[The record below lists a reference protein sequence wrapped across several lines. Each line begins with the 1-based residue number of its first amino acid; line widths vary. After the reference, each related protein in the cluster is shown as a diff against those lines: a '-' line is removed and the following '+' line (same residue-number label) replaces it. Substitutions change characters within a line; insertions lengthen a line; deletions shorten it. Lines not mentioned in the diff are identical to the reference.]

1 LNAPINLFSAIAELP
16 DRLLP
21 KTLAAPL
28 PSIRKKKNMPVARPK
43 HILSL
48 LIALSAVSICK
59 AQSTTDTAQ
68 GNGKSKNDAFSA
80 AKSSEDY
87 TGKRISYP
95 VDIMATVRGNREK
108 KICIPANTR
117 LRGLSKSTADG
128 LLVTLRGDTVLPDFP
143 WEAKPNA
150 QCTRRGD
157 AEELTKEDREVLVID
172 KADVDSLPANV
183 SGLSYGL
190 LVVPFKYH
198 IKGSKDFKGSGSI
211 GPYAGYKTESST
223 WGASVELVGFG
234 GLSSVPVEDVV
245 DGKSKTTDVSAF
257 SYGAGVI
264 GRIRDNFQLGVII
277 GADRVGKSVN
287 YPDNGKAWI
296 AISVGYAFSN

>member
-1 LNAPINLFSAIAELP
+1 
-16 DRLLP
+16 
-21 KTLAAPL
+21 
-28 PSIRKKKNMPVARPK
+28 MPVVRPK
-43 HILSL
+43 HVISL
-48 LIALSAVSICK
+48 LITLSAVSLCK
-59 AQSTTDTAQ
+59 AAPEPDAAQ
-68 GNGKSKNDAFSA
+68 GNSIKKNDVFSA

-95 VDIMATVRGNREK
+95 VDVMATLNGDDAK
-108 KICIPANTR
+108 KICIPAYTP
-117 LRGLSKSTADG
+117 LRGLSKSTAAG
-128 LLVTLRGDTVLPDFP
+128 LLVTSRDESALSKLFG
-143 WEAKPNA
+143 KKHPN
-150 QCTRRGD
+150 
-157 AEELTKEDREVLVID
+157 KECDEPTQGQEYIGHERQVLVID
-172 KADVDSLPANV
+172 KKDVDRLPADV

-211 GPYAGYKTESST
+211 GPYAGYKTESSA
-223 WGASVELVGFG
+223 WGASVEFVGFG

-277 GADRVGKSVN
+277 GADRVGKNVN